1 MFTDKSPSRPAATA
15 AAPGAGLTLE
25 GIAKEYGG
33 VRAVDDVSLAIE
45 PGQFVTLL
53 GASGSGKTTLLRVI
67 AGFLDPDAGRV
78 LIDGRDVTGI
88 PVHRRN
94 IGMVFQS
101 YALFPHMSVER
112 NIAFPLAMRGM
123 RKAERRALVAE
134 ALESVHL
141 PGYEHRMPAQ
151 LSGGQRQRVALARA
165 IVSKPS
171 LLLMDEPLGALDRR
185 LREAL
190 QVEILRL
197 SRELGLTVVN
207 VTHDQEEA
215 FTMSDR
221 IALLAD
227 GRLIQ
232 YASPE
237 EIYTRPVSDVA
248 AAFLGESNL
257 LRGVL
262 ERAADGRLTLPAGD
276 GQVVVDAATAVRSA
290 PQAGDEVV
298 VVVRPWSVGVQ
309 RASGR
314 DAEPAGGCW
323 LRARLSAV
331 IYAGDSQKLIVERPD
346 GSELVVRRSMDGQF
360 EAEPG
365 EEVLLT
371 WSSRDAVVTTV
382 G

>member
-1 MFTDKSPSRPAATA
+1 M
-15 AAPGAGLTLE
+15 
-25 GIAKEYGG
+25 
-33 VRAVDDVSLAIE
+33 
-45 PGQFVTLL
+45 
-53 GASGSGKTTLLRVI
+53 I
-67 AGFLDPDAGRV
+67 AGFLEPSAGRV
-78 LIDGRDVTGI
+78 LIDGRDVTSV

-101 YALFPHMSVER
+101 YALFPHLSVAR

-123 RKAERRALVAE
+123 RKAERRALVTQ

-141 PGYEHRMPAQ
+141 PGYEDRMPAQ

-165 IVSKPS
+165 IVSRPS

-185 LREAL
+185 LREVL
-190 QVEILRL
+190 QVEILKL

-227 GRLIQ
+227 GKLVQ

-248 AAFLGESNL
+248 AGFLGESNL

-262 ERAADGRLTLPAGD
+262 TRTADGRLTLPAED
-276 GQVVVDAATAVRSA
+276 GHVEVDAATAVRA
-290 PQAGDEVV
+290 KPDAGDEVV
-298 VVVRPWSVGVQ
+298 VVVRPWSVGVE
-309 RASGR
+309 RLGR
-314 DAEPAGGCW
+314 DGAEPGGPCW
-323 LRARLSAV
+323 LRGRLSAV

-346 GSELVVRRSMDGQF
+346 GSEVVVRRSMDGQF

-371 WSSRDAVVTTV
+371 WSSRDAVVTTA

>member
-1 MFTDKSPSRPAATA
+1 MFTDKSRSRGTD
-15 AAPGAGLTLE
+15 APGAGLSLE
-25 GIAKEYGG
+25 GIAKHYGS
-33 VRAVDDVSLAIE
+33 VRAVDDVSLTIE

-67 AGFLDPDAGRV
+67 AGFLEPSAGRV
-78 LIDGRDVTGI
+78 LIDGRDVTAV

-101 YALFPHMSVER
+101 YALFPHLSVAR

-123 RKAERRALVAE
+123 RKAERRELVTQ

-141 PGYEHRMPAQ
+141 PGYEDRMPAQ

-165 IVSKPS
+165 IVSRPS

-185 LREAL
+185 LREVL
-190 QVEILRL
+190 QVEILKL

-227 GRLIQ
+227 GKLVQ

-248 AAFLGESNL
+248 AGFLGEANL

-262 ERAADGRLTLPAGD
+262 TRAADGRLTLPAQD
-276 GQVVVDAATAVRSA
+276 GHVEIDAATAVRSA
-290 PQAGDEVV
+290 PDAGDEVV
-298 VVVRPWSVGVQ
+298 VVVRPWSVGVE
-309 RASGR
+309 RLGR
-314 DAEPAGGCW
+314 DGAEPGAPCW
-323 LRARLSAV
+323 LRGRLSAV

-346 GSELVVRRSMDGQF
+346 GSEVVVRRSMDGQF
-360 EAEPG
+360 EAAPG

-371 WSSRDAVVTTV
+371 WSSRDAVVTTA

>member
-1 MFTDKSPSRPAATA
+1 MFTDKSPSND
-15 AAPGAGLTLE
+15 APGAGLSLE
-25 GIAKEYGG
+25 GIAKHYGS
-33 VRAVDDVSLAIE
+33 VRAVDDVSLTIE

-67 AGFLDPDAGRV
+67 AGFLEPSAGRV
-78 LIDGRDVTGI
+78 LIDGRDVTAV

-101 YALFPHMSVER
+101 YALFPHLSVAR

-123 RKAERRALVAE
+123 RKPERRALVTQ

-141 PGYEHRMPAQ
+141 PGYEDRMPAQ

-165 IVSKPS
+165 IVSRPS

-185 LREAL
+185 LREVL
-190 QVEILRL
+190 QVEILKL

-227 GRLIQ
+227 GKLVQ

-248 AAFLGESNL
+248 AGFLGESNL

-262 ERAADGRLTLPAGD
+262 TRTVDGRLTLPAED
-276 GQVVVDAATAVRSA
+276 GHVEVDAATAVRSE
-290 PQAGDEVV
+290 PDAGDEVV
-298 VVVRPWSVGVQ
+298 VVVRPWSVGVS
-309 RASGR
+309 RAVGGGEP
-314 DAEPAGGCW
+314 DAPCW
-323 LRARLSAV
+323 LRGRLGAV

-346 GSELVVRRSMDGQF
+346 GSEVVVRRSMDGQF

-371 WSSRDAVVTTV
+371 WSSRDAVVTTA